1 MLFELAAPTE
11 GNDEQTSAPA
21 FLPTSG
27 SNSIYLDGI
36 QAGGTADISIQLN
49 AKADLVQKPYGI
61 NLSMKYEDSSAS
73 QVEGEASISIPI
85 KQEARFEFSEFEVT
99 PEMIEVGEEG
109 NVTCSLYNLG
119 RIKLYNVKAVFEGKG
134 IKKEEVFVG
143 NVEPGGS
150 ASIDAMLEGTDVN
163 ADTDKIK
170 MTLSYED
177 ESGNVKTAEQ
187 EFQLMVTEAMEDS
200 GGMVMMP
207 DEQEKSFPVI
217 PLVIAALVLL
227 AIVVTVVVRKKKKKQ
242 ILSAEEEG
250 LLDEL
255 DGPSEDE

>member
-1 MLFELAAPTE
+1 M
-11 GNDEQTSAPA
+11 
-21 FLPTSG
+21 
-27 SNSIYLDGI
+27 
-36 QAGGTADISIQLN
+36 
-49 AKADLVQKPYGI
+49 
-61 NLSMKYEDSSAS
+61 
-73 QVEGEASISIPI
+73 
-85 KQEARFEFSEFEVT
+85 
-99 PEMIEVGEEG
+99 
-109 NVTCSLYNLG
+109 
-119 RIKLYNVKAVFEGKG
+119 
-134 IKKEEVFVG
+134 
-143 NVEPGGS
+143 
-150 ASIDAMLEGTDVN
+150 N